1 MQLACRRMA
10 IFGGL
15 ALQAPPH
22 AVAKGLV
29 VIGEEEDHKALLVH
43 RISTEDIYHRQG
55 GELAALP

>member
-1 MQLACRRMA
+1 MA